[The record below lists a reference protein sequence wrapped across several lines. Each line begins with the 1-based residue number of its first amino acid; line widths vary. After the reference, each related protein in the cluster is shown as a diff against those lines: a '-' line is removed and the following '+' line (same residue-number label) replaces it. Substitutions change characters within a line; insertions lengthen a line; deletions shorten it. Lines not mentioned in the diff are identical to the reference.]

1 MKKILLIALAAFT
14 LVACTKTPTGDPKE
28 PTLTRTSEAVMNFGA
43 AGGEGVITYTIE
55 NPVEGATVAVDCDSE
70 WISNFEI
77 AEDITFEV
85 LPNTQTEERSEV
97 ITVSYL
103 EQSFTVTVNQEGE
116 TMPEDNPVF
125 TITSETTLNFSA
137 DGGIGEITYTLEN
150 PVEGATVA
158 VDCNSEWISNFEI
171 AEEITFDV
179 LPNTQ
184 TEERSEV
191 ITISYLEQSF
201 TVTVNQEGA
210 TENPPADD
218 YVEITAN
225 YLNGIYYGTQ
235 YSSAY
240 NYYIYLSDIGIN
252 GEDKFKP
259 NSNNFR
265 LDIYSDKSTSA
276 SSPVLPVGTYTIDN
290 TNSCEAGTV
299 SGMFSAY
306 VIMGESSIDAVQG
319 FESGTVTVTE
329 DKIELVATL
338 TNGLQYKV
346 TYNGTLSFTMP

>member
-55 NPVEGATVAVDCDSE
+55 NPVEGATVAVDC
-70 WISNFEI
+70 
-77 AEDITFEV
+77 
-85 LPNTQTEERSEV
+85 
-97 ITVSYL
+97 
-103 EQSFTVTVNQEGE
+103 
-116 TMPEDNPVF
+116 
-125 TITSETTLNFSA
+125 
-137 DGGIGEITYTLEN
+137 
-150 PVEGATVA
+150 
-158 VDCNSEWISNFEI
+158 NSEWISNFEI

-191 ITISYLEQSF
+191 ITVSYLEQSF

-240 NYYIYLSDIGIN
+240 NYYIYLSDTGIN

>member
-1 MKKILLIALAAFT
+1 MRNKYLKLIITFAVVMCVF
-14 LVACTKTPTGDPKE
+14 CTSLTVFAVEDNKTST
-28 PTLTRTSEAVMNFGA
+28 EA
-43 AGGEGVITYTIE
+43 GEGGFV
-55 NPVEGATVAVDCDSE
+55 PD
-70 WISNFEI
+70 
-77 AEDITFEV
+77 
-85 LPNTQTEERSEV
+85 
-97 ITVSYL
+97 
-103 EQSFTVTVNQEGE
+103 
-116 TMPEDNPVF
+116 
-125 TITSETTLNFSA
+125 
-137 DGGIGEITYTLEN
+137 
-150 PVEGATVA
+150 
-158 VDCNSEWISNFEI
+158 
-171 AEEITFDV
+171 
-179 LPNTQ
+179 
-184 TEERSEV
+184 
-191 ITISYLEQSF
+191 
-201 TVTVNQEGA
+201 
-210 TENPPADD
+210 ENPPADD

-306 VIMGESSIDAVQG
+306 VIMGESSIDPVQG

>member
-70 WISNFEI
+70 WISNFKI
-77 AEDITFEV
+77 AEDITFDV
-85 LPNTQTEERSEV
+85 LPNGQTEGRSEV

-137 DGGIGEITYTLEN
+137 DGGIGEITYTIEN

-171 AEEITFDV
+171 AEDITFDV

-191 ITISYLEQSF
+191 ITVSYLEQSF

-240 NYYIYLSDIGIN
+240 NYYIYLSDTVIN